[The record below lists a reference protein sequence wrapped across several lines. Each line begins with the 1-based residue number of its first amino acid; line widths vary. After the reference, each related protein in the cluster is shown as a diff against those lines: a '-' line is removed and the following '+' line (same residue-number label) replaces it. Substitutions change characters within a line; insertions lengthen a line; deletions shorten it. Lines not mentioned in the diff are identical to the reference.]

1 MLGNA
6 IRVKTL
12 ALSVKHGYVLK
23 PRYKDAIFKQGRET
37 TSKKIVKFELQRFI
51 EQTEELYVEDAPTT
65 LPDSGPSYPPAKKK
79 LELFFEDIMDSSS
92 REGKAD
98 ASIEGVANAEV
109 DRYTAESL
117 EKLEC
122 KNPIT

>member
-1 MLGNA
+1 M
-6 IRVKTL
+6 
-12 ALSVKHGYVLK
+12 
-23 PRYKDAIFKQGRET
+23 
-37 TSKKIVKFELQRFI
+37 
-51 EQTEELYVEDAPTT
+51 
-65 LPDSGPSYPPAKKK
+65 LPDSERSYPPAKKK

-117 EKLEC
+117 EKLDC